1 MARKN
6 KALFLGSVILVF
18 LSLFSS
24 SCSSS
29 SYNSSQNPPGS
40 FDKILLNKS
49 CLMVIAPEN
58 FRDEELF
65 LTKETLESAGI
76 NVTVTSVTTGNI
88 KGMLGA
94 NVLVNKSISEFNT
107 EDFDC
112 VIIVGGSGAPELLNH
127 QEVLNF
133 VKYSYDSGKLVGA
146 ICLGPMI
153 LAEAGILTGKEATV
167 FKASQAIKLFEEKNV
182 VFVDEPVVKSGG
194 IITANGPKAAED
206 FAKAIIEELK

>member
-6 KALFLGSVILVF
+6 KALFLVPVILVF
-18 LSLFSS
+18 LSVFFS

-29 SYNSSQNPPGS
+29 SYNSSQNPSGS
-40 FDKILLNKS
+40 FDRLLLNKS
-49 CLMVIAPEN
+49 CLMVIAPGN

-65 LTKETLESAGI
+65 VTKETLESAGI

-146 ICLGPMI
+146 ICLGPMV

-167 FKASQAIKLFEEKNV
+167 FKTLESLKLFEEKNV
-182 VFVDEPVVKSGG
+182 SFIKPRNIQLYKD
-194 IITANGPKAAED
+194 
-206 FAKAIIEELK
+206 